1 MNKKVSLGAAI
12 MFVLIACAI
21 TFSMTMIFSMRNF
34 NNQVFNIKDR
44 EAINKKISEIDRVV
58 KNNYI
63 GAIDDETL
71 NDGIARGLLSGTG
84 DKYATYISKKQ
95 YQNLL
100 DVQNGTIVGIGIDS
114 AKDTSNFI
122 KVVNVFKDSPA
133 DGAGIKGGDL
143 IIKINNKDV
152 GGMSYD
158 TALEYLNGEVGTK
171 VSVIVRRGTDEIN
184 IDVLRRKYDYP
195 SVEAKLMG
203 LNGYIKI
210 KEFNQ
215 NTFTQFGKE
224 LNTMLS
230 KKITG
235 LIIDVRNNPGGTMGS
250 AAQVLD
256 MLLPEGN
263 IASQTVKSGE
273 TKVIFKSDA
282 KEVSLPMVVLINQKS
297 ASASELLAQAL
308 RDYNKAKIVGV
319 NSLGKGSMQKLFKLE
334 DGSAVDITFAMFNPP
349 KSPNFNRVGIK
360 PDYEV
365 KLTTQQELFFYEL
378 NDQTDPQLKKA
389 VDVVESLKNK

>member
-34 NNQVFNIKDR
+34 NNQVFNIRDR
-44 EAINKKISEIDRVV
+44 EAINKKITEIDKVV
-58 KNNYI
+58 RNNYI
-63 GAIDDETL
+63 GAIDEETL
-71 NDGIARGLLSGTG
+71 NDSIARGLLSGTG

-100 DVQNGTIVGIGIDS
+100 LVQKGTIVGIGIDS

-133 DGAGIKGGDL
+133 DGAGIKGADL

-152 GGMSYD
+152 GAMSYD
-158 TALEYLNGEVGTK
+158 TAIESLNGEVGTK
-171 VSVIVRRGTDEIN
+171 VSVTVRRGTDEIN

-195 SVEAKLMG
+195 SIETKTIGV
-203 LNGYIKI
+203 NGYIKI

-215 NTFTQFGKE
+215 NTFTQFQKE
-224 LNTMLS
+224 LNTMLGN
-230 KKITG
+230 KITG

-256 MLLPEGN
+256 MLLPAGN
-263 IASQTVKSGE
+263 IVSSTNKSGQ
-273 TKVIFKSDA
+273 TKVLYKSDA
-282 KEVSLPMVVLINQKS
+282 KELSIPMVVLINQKS

-319 NSLGKGSMQKLFKLE
+319 NSLGKGSMQNLFKLE
-334 DGSAVDITFAMFNPP
+334 DGSAVDITVAMFNPP
-349 KSPNFNRVGIK
+349 KSPNFNGVGIK
-360 PDYEV
+360 PDFDV
-365 KLTTQQELFFYEL
+365 KLSTQQELFFYEL
-378 NDQTDPQLKKA
+378 NEQTDPQLKKA
-389 VDVVESLKNK
+389 VEVVESLKNK